1 MRHERLDL
9 RGIEA
14 DHPCRPIDLR
24 SGPGERVERPVAED
38 LHPDLRE
45 DAQRR
50 DVDRLDLVRRQ
61 DLDRAIRV
69 DQAPPRE
76 LADPGRGAPRSTPG
90 GVGLGRSVMRG

>member
-1 MRHERLDL
+1 MATSGLHL

-14 DHPCRPIDLR
+14 DHPRRPIHLR
-24 SGPGERVERPVAED
+24 SGTRERVKRPVSED
-38 LHPDLRE
+38 LHADLRE

-50 DVDRLDLVRRQ
+50 DVDRLDLVRRE

-76 LADPGRGAPRSTPG
+76 LADPGRGAPWSTPG
-90 GVGLGRSVMRG
+90 GVGLGHGHAG